1 MTETITIYCKNNNV
15 YKDVPLGATLLDI
28 YTAVGS
34 PLKNRPMNARVNNK
48 VEGLTFRCYYPKDVE
63 FIDYTQLSGQRT
75 YVRMPRTIQYG
86 HQVFIPVER
95 FRKVVAPYGGD
106 WGEHAV
112 VQQHQQHGPGHVVG
126 GLEGEPAVQ
135 RKVPQHRQ
143 HQRQL

>member
-75 YVRMPRTIQYG
+75 YVRSLC
-86 HQVFIPVER
+86 FIFSKAVHDVLPTATLNLEHPVSKGY
-95 FRKVVAPYGGD
+95 FCKIHNGKSPDHRKDPYT
-106 WGEHAV
+106 HA
-112 VQQHQQHGPGHVVG
+112 
-126 GLEGEPAVQ
+126 
-135 RKVPQHRQ
+135 
-143 HQRQL
+143 